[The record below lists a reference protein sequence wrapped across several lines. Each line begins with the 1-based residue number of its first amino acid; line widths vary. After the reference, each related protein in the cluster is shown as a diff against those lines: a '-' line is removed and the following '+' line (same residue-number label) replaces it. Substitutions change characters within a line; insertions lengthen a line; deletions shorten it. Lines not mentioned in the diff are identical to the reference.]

1 MHTGRGTIQKF
12 PQLPD
17 FQAVWTQHRD
27 SDNTS
32 PFVAHGARHSSRLE
46 ETERVWRLRNMMANA
61 HKHCDEAKPI
71 PPTQFTLPER
81 IPRQQAVVA
90 NTSSWRFWGSSFND
104 FPNSGVCCFCC
115 RCCSV
120 CLVRLHKIPHY
131 FLVVAF
137 LDPCH
142 SGPYIT
148 LYGLILNSRWLWSI
162 VPTLAQ
168 FFRSHCTWPS
178 SSFAGPFCKSLAH
191 DGDTRRSSSFAGRLS
206 PLRDFLNSGFTGFQY
221 SAAACFNASRDTKS
235 TCAPVGF
242 FDCPRMYA
250 VSFSVLRSRVPF
262 FQSAGAFV

>member
-1 MHTGRGTIQKF
+1 MRQSQFHPPSSHCQSESLASKLL
-12 PQLPD
+12 LPTPAPGD
-17 FQAVWTQHRD
+17 FGVRV
-27 SDNTS
+27 SMIFRIVVLLLLLLLLL
-32 PFVAHGARHSSRLE
+32 PAR
-46 ETERVWRLRNMMANA
+46 
-61 HKHCDEAKPI
+61 
-71 PPTQFTLPER
+71 
-81 IPRQQAVVA
+81 
-90 NTSSWRFWGSSFND
+90 RF
-104 FPNSGVCCFCC
+104 GVCCCCC

-131 FLVVAF
+131 FLVVAL

-191 DGDTRRSSSFAGRLS
+191 AGDTRRSSSFAGRLS

-250 VSFSVLRSRVPF
+250 VSFSVLRSRVPKIC
-262 FQSAGAFV
+262 S